1 MSQRTV
7 YCDRCGEPK
16 TPSEGF
22 GHDCEAKSVPM
33 VKVEHGFHEDEA
45 TGDRYDDLAAN
56 VAALADDLAATR
68 PGPTLSGEKEFG
80 EYIESQLR
88 ALLGGDTTALDARLA
103 EEREGLQNAIDAMVG
118 EMHDLLND
126 CDQTNDPNAGVR
138 VWAVREVLARYRVTT
153 EQTDDTDWAQVAHN
167 QQEMDED
174 AARIARAGGTP

>member
-1 MSQRTV
+1 MTGYTDDWHGVEAREECEEAQR
-7 YCDRCGEPK
+7 
-16 TPSEGF
+16 
-22 GHDCEAKSVPM
+22 M
-33 VKVEHGFHEDEA
+33 

-56 VAALADDLAATR
+56 VAALADDWR
-68 PGPTLSGEKEFG
+68 CNCDPSPEGVHWEGCSVWFG
-80 EYIESQLR
+80 DHLR
-88 ALLGGDTTALDARLA
+88 ALLGGDTSALDARLA

-174 AARIARAGGTP
+174 AMRIARAGGTP